1 MSRFRTFTVA
11 LAVAALALTGVALGQ
26 NADPNSAAPT
36 KNDYRLRVVEP
47 AEGATISG
55 SSFQVVVDLRPHAE
69 VGSERKNSDSM
80 PRPRVD
86 VFLDNENKG
95 TLQEGQNVVTI
106 DGVTAGSHKLVVLAK
121 NLSGEVIDR
130 KEINV
135 TAEPRVA
142 VAQSSAETYRAPASA
157 PAPAPGAAH
166 GARARAPGAECPSSE
181 RSPARADD
189 LDAPGDDDGSDGD
202 AAGNRELRSSLR
214 GRRTRSPAHRT
225 GAAPAC
231 VSP

>member
-1 MSRFRTFTVA
+1 MSRFRMFTVA
-11 LAVAALALTGVALGQ
+11 LAVTALALTGVALGQ
-26 NADPNSAAPT
+26 NADPNTAAPT

-47 AEGATISG
+47 AEGAKISG
-55 SSFQVVVDLRPHAE
+55 DSFQVVVDLRPHPE
-69 VGSERKNSDSM
+69 VGAERKNSDSM

-142 VAQSSAETYRAPASA
+142 VAQSSTETYRAPASA
-157 PAPAPGAAH
+157 PAPAP
-166 GARARAPGAECPSSE
+166 APRMEPAPAPPPAPAPAPAPMTSMREETTTAQMETLPETASS
-181 RSPARADD
+181 
-189 LDAPGDDDGSDGD
+189 APLLA
-202 AAGNRELRSSLR
+202 AAGLGLLVTGLALR
-214 GRRTRSPAHRT
+214 RRA
-225 GAAPAC
+225 
-231 VSP
+231 